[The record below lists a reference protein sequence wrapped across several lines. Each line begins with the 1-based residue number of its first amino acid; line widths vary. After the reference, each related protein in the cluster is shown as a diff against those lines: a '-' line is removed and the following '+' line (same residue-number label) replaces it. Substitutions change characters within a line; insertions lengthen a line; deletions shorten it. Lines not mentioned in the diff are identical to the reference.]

1 MMIYLTRTI
10 ANMCIAWVLSLFYIY
25 MIGEIV
31 VNKNTLEEF
40 LIFMVPLQLITTV
53 RGVYFWVRNK

>member
-1 MMIYLTRTI
+1 MTYLTRTI
-10 ANMCIAWVLSLFYIY
+10 ANICIAWVLSLFYIY

-40 LIFMVPLQLITTV
+40 LIFMIPLQLITTA
-53 RGVYFWVRNK
+53 RGAYTWIRNK